1 MCFWFWKWKSTQK
14 NKLAESK
21 EIEETVGA
29 AEHIGNMTMIA
40 ALFGFLG
47 AKIFHML
54 ENFSDFLEAPGEMFL
69 SFSGLTMYGGLIL
82 GGIAVLVYAKKQ
94 GFNIFHVMDA
104 CAPGLFLAY
113 GIGRLGCQISGD
125 GDWGVVNLAPKPG
138 WLNFYLIGFGLM
150 IIQIM

>member
-1 MCFWFWKWKSTQK
+1 
-14 NKLAESK
+14 
-21 EIEETVGA
+21 
-29 AEHIGNMTMIA
+29 
-40 ALFGFLG
+40 
-47 AKIFHML
+47 
-54 ENFSDFLEAPGEMFL
+54 
-69 SFSGLTMYGGLIL
+69 
-82 GGIAVLVYAKKQ
+82 
-94 GFNIFHVMDA
+94 MDA